1 MYEWSAPCIL
11 SDRRFVPFRIDF
23 TPSAAADLA
32 HFRAVDQR
40 VIVEAIRV
48 HLTIDADIESRRR
61 KRLTAN
67 PVAPWELRVGDH
79 RVFYEIA
86 EDAAVRILAVGIK
99 EHNDLFIRGKKAEL

>member
-1 MYEWSAPCIL
+1 MYERSAPCIL
-11 SDRRFVPFRIDF
+11 SDTRFVPFRIDF
-23 TPSAAADLA
+23 TPSAEADLA

-79 RVFYEIA
+79 PVFYEIA
-86 EDAAVRILAVGIK
+86 EDATVTILAIGVK